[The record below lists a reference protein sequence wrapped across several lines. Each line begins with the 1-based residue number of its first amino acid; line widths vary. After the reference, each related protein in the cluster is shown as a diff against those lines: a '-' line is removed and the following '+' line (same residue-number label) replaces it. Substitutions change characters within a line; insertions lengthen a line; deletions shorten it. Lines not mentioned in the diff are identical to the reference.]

1 MNQFVPF
8 EREPTTTRGR
18 ILQATYQALH
28 EYGYAGLSIQ
38 RIADFTD
45 ISKSSIYYHY
55 ENKDELLVAFLE
67 QVLEDVRHGFEIES
81 GSNPVTDLKQFVN
94 QIFLSI
100 DPDSDEQG
108 VPVGAY
114 IEIRAQAV
122 SNEAYRERITD
133 IDRALKEQF
142 QSILQRGI
150 DQDLVRDID
159 VDQVSE
165 FLVTTIIGVIERYA
179 TTETVSVD
187 RVQAEIEQYLDQ
199 RVIT

>member
-1 MNQFVPF
+1 MNQFGPF
-8 EREPTTTRGR
+8 ERKPTTTRGR

-55 ENKDELLVAFLE
+55 ETKDELLVAFLE

-81 GSNPVTDLKQFVN
+81 GADPVTDLKQFVN

-100 DPDSDEQG
+100 DPDSDEQE

-150 DQDLVRDID
+150 DQDLVGDID
-159 VDQVSE
+159 VNQVSE

-187 RVQAEIEQYLDQ
+187 RVQAEIEQYLNQ
-199 RVIT
+199 RVIA

>member
-67 QVLEDVRHGFEIES
+67 QVLEDVRHGFKIES
-81 GSNPVTDLKQFVN
+81 GSDPVTDLKQFVN

-100 DPDSDEQG
+100 DPDSDEQE

-122 SNEAYRERITD
+122 SNEAYRERITH

-150 DQDLVRDID
+150 DQDLVWDID
-159 VDQVSE
+159 VNQISE
-165 FLVTTIIGVIERYA
+165 FLVTTIIGAIERYA
-179 TTETVSVD
+179 TTDTVSVD
-187 RVQAEIEQYLDQ
+187 RVQAEIEQYLNQ
-199 RVIT
+199 RVIA